1 MTTYFYGRNSD
12 VESFEKGS
20 SIETQLSKC
29 KSYAS
34 IKDLTIDVKIIE
46 QVSGTVPFERREKG
60 YELVKKLKKGDHIIC
75 SHLDRFSRNTL
86 NLLTC
91 VDKFKRQKISLHF
104 VDVGGEVTGSDA
116 MGSVFLKLLSVFAE
130 FYAKQISEKSK
141 ATKQRMIREN
151 KYTGGFRPKF
161 GYDVD
166 DNGYLIPCEKEQS
179 IIRQMKLLREEGNS
193 YQKISQLV
201 TKSSKKK
208 FPQSW
213 VFNILKREGE
223 RGVA

>member
-34 IKDLTIDVKIIE
+34 IKDLTIDVEIIE

-179 IIRQMKLLREEGNS
+179 IIRQMKLLRDEGKT
-193 YQKISQLV
+193 YKTISEV
-201 TKSSKKK
+201 ITKSTKKK

-213 VFNILKREGE
+213 VFNILKRENLKA
-223 RGVA
+223 VA

>member
-34 IKDLTIDVKIIE
+34 IKDLTIDVEIIE

-116 MGSVFLKLLSVFAE
+116 MGGVFLKLLSVFAE

-223 RGVA
+223 RGVV

>member
-34 IKDLTIDVKIIE
+34 IKDLTIDVEIIE

>member
-34 IKDLTIDVKIIE
+34 IKDLTIDVEIIE

-223 RGVA
+223 RGVV